1 MDFRLLGPIEAWHA
15 DSQVTLGR
23 RAQRCLLGLLLLD
36 TGRVIPVGRLLNLLW
51 DDEPPGNARG
61 VLHSHVARLRSTLDP
76 DRSGGRGFR
85 LLRRGDGYLAET
97 DPGAVDVHRFRE
109 RVGQGRRTSEP
120 GERARLLREALS
132 YWRGPLLADVATE
145 RMRDRIGVGLEE
157 LRLSALESC
166 LEAELDCGRHRE
178 LLPELADL
186 VRQHPDRE
194 KPIRA
199 YMLALYRDGRRPEAL
214 AVYRTA
220 RTHFSRELGLE
231 PAAELRRLHEMM
243 LTGDAS
249 LHPWA
254 PKPAHA
260 AVVRVRPPVP
270 AQLPPDVPR
279 FVGRAAEVARLD
291 TVLAGAGSMAVCCLS
306 GTAGVGKST
315 LAVHWAHR
323 VRDRF
328 PDGQLYVN
336 LRGFDPGAAP
346 MDPPDALRRFLGALN
361 TPPER
366 IPHDLDALVGLY
378 RSLLAGRRVLV
389 VLDNA
394 RDAEQVRPLLPG
406 GAGCLVV
413 VTSRDPLAGLVAA
426 EGAQPFTIGLLSPG
440 EARQMLAGRLG
451 EPRLAAESDAA
462 DELIAL
468 CARLPL
474 ALAVLAARAAT
485 EPDLPLAGLVAQVRG
500 AGAELDP
507 FAGEDRATDVRGVFS
522 WSYRTLG
529 APAARLFRLLALHPG
544 PDISTRAAAA
554 LAGLLHGRARDL
566 LTELAHAHLV
576 TEPAPGRFALHDL
589 LRAYA
594 RELAAR
600 DGAAEGHAA
609 PQRLLDHYLHTARAA
624 AMVINPR
631 PDPLGLAPPVPGAAP
646 REHADYEHAMTWFAE
661 ERPVLQA
668 MVPWSVEIGFP
679 AHSWRL
685 AWTMVDFLDRRGFWD
700 EWAKAE
706 TAALDAARQTGDL
719 AGQALCHRDLA
730 SAYTQMKKFPA
741 AEADLRAA
749 LTLFTELKD
758 VRGQAGCYNNLGW
771 LYGVQDRYQDALEN
785 AEQALHLV
793 RLIDD
798 VVEEARALNSV
809 GQSHALLDQPE
820 HAIHYCGEALKLF
833 ERAGDLHGQAAA
845 LDGLGLAYQKL
856 PDPAEAA
863 SCYERAAAL
872 FRRVG
877 ERYFEADTLLKLG
890 DVLRAPGDDR
900 GARLIWL
907 QALDI
912 LSELDHPD
920 LSMVHERLAGTGA

>member
-1 MDFRLLGPIEAWHA
+1 MDFRLLGPIEVWHA
-15 DSQVTLGR
+15 DGQFTLGR

-36 TGRVIPVGRLLNLLW
+36 TGRAVPVSRLLSLLW
-51 DDEPPGNARG
+51 DDDPPDNARG
-61 VLHSHVARLRSTLDP
+61 VLHSHVARLRGTLDP
-76 DRSGGRGFR
+76 DRSGARGFR

-109 RVGQGRRTSEP
+109 RVGQARRTADP
-120 GERARLLREALS
+120 GDRTRLLREALS

-145 RMRDRIGVGLEE
+145 RMRDRVGLGLEE

-186 VRQHPDRE
+186 VRQHPVRE
-194 KPIRA
+194 KLIRA
-199 YMLALYRDGRRPEAL
+199 YMLALYRDGRRPDAL
-214 AVYRTA
+214 AVYRSA
-220 RTHFSRELGLE
+220 HAHFGRELGLE
-231 PAAELRRLHEMM
+231 PTVELRRLHEMI
-243 LTGDAS
+243 LGGDAS
-249 LHPWA
+249 LHPRA
-254 PKPAHA
+254 PEPAA
-260 AVVRVRPPVP
+260 PAVVRVRPPVP

-291 TVLAGAGSMAVCCLS
+291 AVLAEAGSMAVACLS
-306 GTAGVGKST
+306 GTAGVGKT
-315 LAVHWAHR
+315 ALAVHWAHQ

-328 PDGQLYVN
+328 PGGQLYVN

-346 MDPPDALRRFLGALN
+346 VDPADALRRFLGALN

-366 IPHDLDALVGLY
+366 IPQDLDALVGLY
-378 RSLLAGRRVLV
+378 RSVLAGRRVLV

-426 EGAQPFTIGLLSPG
+426 EGAQPLTIGLLSPG
-440 EARQMLAGRLG
+440 EARQMLAARLG
-451 EPRLAAESDAA
+451 ESRLAAEGDAA

-485 EPDLPLAGLVAQVRG
+485 APDLPLAGLVAQVRG
-500 AGAELDP
+500 ARAELDP

-529 APAARLFRLLALHPG
+529 TPAARLFRLLALHPG
-544 PDISTRAAAA
+544 PEISTRAAAA
-554 LAGLLHGRARDL
+554 LAGLPHGRAREL
-566 LTELAHAHLV
+566 LAELAAAHLV
-576 TEPAPGRFALHDL
+576 AEHVPGRFGLHDL
-589 LRAYA
+589 LRAYSK
-594 RELAAR
+594 ELAAR
-600 DGAAEGHAA
+600 DGAAERRAA
-609 PQRLLDHYLHTARAA
+609 PHRLLDHYLHTAHAA
-624 AMVINPR
+624 AMLINPR
-631 PDPLGLAPPVPGAAP
+631 PDPLRLSPPVPGASP
-646 REHADYEHAMTWFAE
+646 EPHVDYEDAMTWFAV

-668 MVPWSVEIGFP
+668 MVPWSAETGFP
-679 AHSWRL
+679 AHTWRL

-700 EWAKAE
+700 EWAKTE
-706 TAALDAARQTGDL
+706 TVALDAARRVADR

-730 SAYTQMKKFPA
+730 SAYTQMKMFPA

-749 LTLFTELKD
+749 LELFTELGD

-771 LYGVQDRYQDALEN
+771 LYGVQDRYQEALEN

-798 VVEEARALNSV
+798 PVEEARALNSV
-809 GQSHALLDQPE
+809 GQSHALLGEPE
-820 HAIHYCGEALKLF
+820 HAIHYCGEALLLF
-833 ERAGDLHGQAAA
+833 ERTGDPHGQAAT

-856 PDPAEAA
+856 PDLAQAA
-863 SCYERAAAL
+863 SCYERAVDL
-872 FRRVG
+872 FRKVG
-877 ERYFEADTLLKLG
+877 ERYFEADTLVRLG
-890 DVLRAPGDDR
+890 DVLRDAGDDS
-900 GARLIWL
+900 GARRVWR
-907 QALDI
+907 QALDAFE
-912 LSELDHPD
+912 ELDHPD
-920 LSMVHERLAGTGA
+920 MALVHERLAATAV